1 MIHIVGGTRGA
12 MAAARRGEG
21 NMAVVVDALRSSA
34 TIPALLAT
42 GASQVLLC
50 PDLESARALYKNL
63 ENALLAGERDNAV
76 PEDFHL
82 GNSPLEAAEA
92 EVSGRTVIFTSSN
105 GAPILV
111 ACRGAGRILMGGPVN
126 AEIVAGAAQ
135 RHLAAGGDVVII
147 AAGDHGE
154 ECDEDTAAAVLLA
167 LGIGPCIMPE
177 QEGLVDLWRT
187 RIAVEGLENLF
198 RNSRHGRELTGLGFD
213 SDITAAATPDLYPAL
228 PEAVEF
234 IPAGR
239 SLAAKVVA
247 KA

>member
-1 MIHIVGGTRGA
+1 MIYIAGGTEGA
-12 MAAARRGEG
+12 TAAARRGAG
-21 NMAVVVDALRSSA
+21 TMAVVVDALRSSA
-34 TIPALLAT
+34 TIPALLTA
-42 GASQVLLC
+42 GASEVLLC
-50 PDLESARALYKNL
+50 PDLESARSLHNDL
-63 ENALLAGERDNAV
+63 GNALLAGERDSAT

-82 GNSPLEAAEA
+82 GNSPLEAAGA
-92 EVSGRTVIFTSSN
+92 DVRGKTVIFTSSN

-126 AEIVAGAAQ
+126 ADRVAGAAQ
-135 RHLAAGGDVVII
+135 RHLAAGGDVVVI
-147 AAGDHGE
+147 AAGDHGA

-167 LGIGPCIMPE
+167 LVIGPCFAPE
-177 QEGLVDLWRT
+177 QEGLVEVWRT

-198 RNSRHGRELTGLGFD
+198 RNSSHGRELTSLGFD
-213 SDITAAATPDLYPAL
+213 ADITAAATPNLYPAL

-239 SLAAKVVA
+239 SPAAKVVA